1 VRRALSI
8 GDGLNEDARCIIY
21 MIADTRLQPFRGCE
35 PQRKDDH
42 LNAKIPYFSVLP
54 DGRRLKTD
62 DSLRGIPLID
72 AALAVLKAKP
82 DSCRRL

>member
-1 VRRALSI
+1 MDRLVIEARATVI
-8 GDGLNEDARCIIY
+8 V
-21 MIADTRLQPFRGCE
+21 E
-35 PQRKDDH
+35 PAQ

-62 DSLRGIPLID
+62 GSLRGIPLIG

-82 DSCRRL
+82 DSCERL